1 MPTLL
6 RTGKPLPGDWV
17 DEGHT
22 TWVGT
27 PPGVWNCRCLGVR
40 RRWVYGC
47 RAVRRGPGPRKR
59 SSPQS
64 SPTSASQHAASAST
78 GRAFHCGEVP
88 GGLLGYLLAMGSGAT
103 AGVFAGSPPWKQDSW
118 IETVLRAVAGLAI
131 GAGLFY
137 GAGTWLHLALPFRV
151 AGVARGT
158 ALETAPLFFLPLVAA
173 FFGALVELDNA
184 PDEGDGNAPT
194 R

>member
-1 MPTLL
+1 VLRRLGIGLVKGLL
-6 RTGKPLPGDWV
+6 
-17 DEGHT
+17 
-22 TWVGT
+22 
-27 PPGVWNCRCLGVR
+27 LGAALGAAFHFGL
-40 RRWVYGC
+40 RW
-47 RAVRRGPGPRKR
+47 
-59 SSPQS
+59 
-64 SPTSASQHAASAST
+64 TSA
-78 GRAFHCGEVP
+78 E
-88 GGLLGYLLAMGSGAT
+88 GLLGYLLAMGSGAT